1 MKYSIHDNGM
11 HGLETFDIRT
21 LMIVYVV
28 LLLVPYN
35 SAWFFYIEVSFIIDI
50 SYTKDIKTT
59 YLSF

>member
-1 MKYSIHDNGM
+1 M